1 MEPTRRG
8 EGPLDRLVGDPVV
21 QRIEEPDIFAGVGN
35 ISRNTL
41 ERSRHPGE
49 VGPIVDD
56 RNYPCGRVQIA
67 NPQIA

>member
-1 MEPTRRG
+1 M
-8 EGPLDRLVGDPVV
+8 V

-35 ISRNTL
+35 IGRNTF

-56 RNYPCGRVQIA
+56 RNYPRGRVRIA
-67 NPQIA
+67 NRKLLE